1 MIFRIKMI
9 KRKGKCWIPWDNWKH
24 SGLSQNRLRTA
35 GSMIVF
41 SGLVLHTGA
50 WKFSCHPCS
59 IHGYLFWKFYN
70 PCQGPWNHRVQV
82 KPRSYLHLLPMAF
95 PTACNFESSS
105 LCHSHPETSRTVS
118 FHPPSPL
125 HSLLSVSIMLR
136 ESSEALLIYPV
147 SFGEATIKL
156 IPSIIFPQNW
166 PYSFSCWKC
175 WHLPMINT
183 VNRSTKLPVYGDFN
197 IYSFP
202 KKKLLE
208 SKCPN
213 PSISLHPKLRH
224 HHISYRDYCKRLPGS
239 VLPFYSSF
247 STQDSNDPKTNK
259 KWIRSYHFL
268 A

>member
-1 MIFRIKMI
+1 MKVIKT
-9 KRKGKCWIPWDNWKH
+9 KGECWIPWANRKH
-24 SGLSQNRLRTA
+24 SGLSQNELRPA

-41 SGLVLHTGA
+41 LGLVLHTQSLEILLS
-50 WKFSCHPCS
+50 SCS
-59 IHGYLFWKFYN
+59 LHGYLLWKFYN

-82 KPRSYLHLLPMAF
+82 KPRSRLHLLPMAF
-95 PTACNFESSS
+95 PTARHFESGS
-105 LCHSHPETSRTVS
+105 LCHTHPKTSRTVS
-118 FHPPSPL
+118 FHPLSPL
-125 HSLLSVSIMLR
+125 YSLLSVSIMLWD
-136 ESSEALLIYPV
+136 SSEAFLIYSV

-156 IPSIIFPQNW
+156 IPSMIFPQNW
-166 PYSFSCWKC
+166 PYSFSCCKC

-183 VNRSTKLPVYGDFN
+183 VNRSMKLPVYGDFN

-213 PSISLHPKLRH
+213 PSFSLHPKLRR
-224 HHISYRDYCKRLPGS
+224 HHISYLDYCKCFPVS

-247 STQDSNDPKTNK
+247 SIQNSNDPKTNE